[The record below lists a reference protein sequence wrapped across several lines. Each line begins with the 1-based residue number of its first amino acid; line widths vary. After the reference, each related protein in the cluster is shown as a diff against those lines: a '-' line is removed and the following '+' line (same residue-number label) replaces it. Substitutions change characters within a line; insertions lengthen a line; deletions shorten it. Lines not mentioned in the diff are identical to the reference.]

1 MEVGDLVK
9 VETKHYGEKTG
20 FVIEKVEDSYGVSWV
35 IAPTDHPRNI
45 LAESQD
51 LKVISKACS

>member
-1 MEVGDLVK
+1 MRVGDLVK
-9 VETKHYGEKTG
+9 VETKHYGEKAG
-20 FVIEKVEDSYGVSWV
+20 FVIEKVEDSYGVSWL

-45 LAESQD
+45 MAEPQD

>member
-1 MEVGDLVK
+1 MQVGDLVK
-9 VETKHYGEKTG
+9 VETKHYGYKTG
-20 FVIEKVEDSYGVSWV
+20 FVIEKVEDSYGVSWL

-45 LAESQD
+45 MAEPQD